1 MNIDLTSTFKDARQ
15 LTNTW
20 KARYSAAEYPQ
31 KVIMNIFYRKYTIEK
46 MWSTIFNTKYSSWE
60 TAYENL
66 KNKYAE
72 VALSINPVLETK
84 LKANDKVTSIK
95 FSDFTSYIQS
105 ASSGNKEALKGIEYT
120 YFLHRIFDEL
130 ILVWVAMV
138 ISGDTKINAIAKITR
153 AVLAEMPINDYA
165 VIEQIFDQLGAEK
178 YLQTLFISKIH
189 KQLHRRTH

>member
-20 KARYSAAEYPQ
+20 KARYSAAEYPK

-46 MWSTIFNTKYSSWE
+46 MWPTIFNTKYSSWE

-66 KNKYAE
+66 KNKYAV

-84 LKANDKVTSIK
+84 LNSNDKVTSIK

-178 YLQTLFISKIH
+178 YLQTLFLKEMQN
-189 KQLHRRTH
+189 KL

>member
-20 KARYSAAEYPQ
+20 KTRYSASDYPE
-31 KVIMNIFYRKYTIEK
+31 KVIINIFYRKYTIEK
-46 MWSTIFNTKYSSWE
+46 MWPSIFISKYSNWD
-60 TAYENL
+60 TAYASL
-66 KNKYAE
+66 KNKYEE
-72 VALSINPVLETK
+72 VALTINPVLESK
-84 LKANDKVTSIK
+84 LKANDKVTSIR
-95 FSDFTSYIQS
+95 FSDFSSYIQ
-105 ASSGNKEALKGIEYT
+105 AAVSGNKDALKGIEYT

-138 ISGDTKINAIAKITR
+138 VSGDTKINAIAKITR

-178 YLQTLFISKIH
+178 YLQSLFIKEM
-189 KQLHRRTH
+189 QNNL

>member
-46 MWSTIFNTKYSSWE
+46 MWPTIFNTKYSSWE

-95 FSDFTSYIQS
+95 FSDFTSYIQT
-105 ASSGNKEALKGIEYT
+105 AASGNKEAMKGIEYT
-120 YFLHRIFDEL
+120 YFLHRVFDEL

-138 ISGDTKINAIAKITR
+138 ISGETKINAIAKITR

-178 YLQTLFISKIH
+178 YLQTLFIKEMQN
-189 KQLHRRTH
+189 QL

>member
-1 MNIDLTSTFKDARQ
+1 MNIDLTNTFKDARQ

-20 KARYSAAEYPQ
+20 KSRYSSTEYPQ

-46 MWSTIFNTKYSSWE
+46 MWPTIFLAKYSNWE

-66 KNKYAE
+66 KIKYAD
-72 VALSINPVLETK
+72 VALTINPVLESK
-84 LKANDKVTSIK
+84 LKANDKVTSIR
-95 FSDFTSYIQS
+95 FSDFTSFIQS
-105 ASSGNKEALKGIEYT
+105 AALGNKEALKGIEYT

-138 ISGDTKINAIAKITR
+138 ISGETKINAIAKITR
-153 AVLAEMPINDYA
+153 AVLEEMPINEYE

-178 YLQTLFISKIH
+178 YLQTLFVKEM
-189 KQLHRRTH
+189 QNNL

>member
-20 KARYSAAEYPQ
+20 KTRYSAAEYPQ
-31 KVIMNIFYRKYTIEK
+31 KVIINIFYRKYTIEK
-46 MWSTIFNTKYSSWE
+46 MWPTIFNTKYSHWE
-60 TAYENL
+60 SAFKDL

-72 VALSINPVLETK
+72 VALSINPVLESK

-95 FSDFTSYIQS
+95 FSDFTSYIHS
-105 ASSGNKEALKGIEYT
+105 AASGSTEALKGIEYT

-138 ISGDTKINAIAKITR
+138 VSGETKVNAIAKITR

-165 VIEQIFDQLGAEK
+165 TIEQIFDQLGAEK
-178 YLQTLFISKIH
+178 YLQTLFLKEM
-189 KQLHRRTH
+189 QNNL

>member
-15 LTNTW
+15 LTNIW

-46 MWSTIFNTKYSSWE
+46 MWPNIFNTKYSNWE
-60 TAYENL
+60 TAYASL

-72 VALSINPVLETK
+72 VALTINPVLESK

-95 FSDFTSYIQS
+95 FSDFTSYIQ
-105 ASSGNKEALKGIEYT
+105 AAASGNKDALKGIEYT

-138 ISGDTKINAIAKITR
+138 VSGDTKINAIAKITG
-153 AVLAEMPINDYA
+153 AAIAEIPINDYA

-178 YLQTLFISKIH
+178 YLQSLFIKEM
-189 KQLHRRTH
+189 QNNL